1 MSKLVS
7 ERLPMNLAIHSLPQ
21 RSVPLNARR
30 AGISGAIRS
39 PILWALM
46 SLGLLTLVA
55 DPVRLNAADKVRAP
69 LHSPAR
75 ATQKPRESQPVPG
88 YRYYLV
94 SLSFLQPRRMSTGA
108 GNTPYT
114 SAIEIQLDLLDD
126 DREHSTPAVP
136 ALITLNGYSTSR
148 TTVKDNGL
156 HVTAWLFGV
165 TLQQLEAAA
174 RAQGGWSLEYQPRL
188 NSSPL
193 YRISP
198 NGRLNALENRPVIL
212 SEVR

>member
-1 MSKLVS
+1 MSMRLS
-7 ERLPMNLAIHSLPQ
+7 ERLPMNLAIRSLIQ
-21 RSVPLNARR
+21 TSVPLNAWLGGI
-30 AGISGAIRS
+30 AGKIRS

-46 SLGLLTLVA
+46 SLEMLTLVTEPA
-55 DPVRLNAADKVRAP
+55 LLNAADKGRAP
-69 LHSPAR
+69 LHSPAG
-75 ATQKPRESQPVPG
+75 ATHKPRESQPVPG

-94 SLSFLQPRRMSTGA
+94 SLSFLQPRRMSSGA

-174 RAQGGWSLEYQPRL
+174 HAQGGWSLEYQPRL

-212 SEVR
+212 SEER